1 MSTSFI
7 IPWKWSQI
15 SIFPTKFMQ
24 IAMLNLKIFLLQ
36 GAGSKAY
43 FTCYILQWQKFS
55 LIQPQINLA
64 ENLTYARI
72 LGLLLFSSFL
82 TFIIS
87 FLLLLSAGEY
97 IWDTNIWDLAL
108 KVVSAIFLLVSF
120 VSLKESTFET
130 R

>member
-55 LIQPQINLA
+55 LIQPLINLA
-64 ENLTYARI
+64 ENLTYAKI